1 MNAAF
6 DMSALR
12 AVSDLYG
19 IPYPEFNYFCTC
31 KTATRV
37 WPDLLRSCQEINLTS
52 LAKYPEEILGI
63 AGKAHT

>member
-31 KTATRV
+31 KTANPR
-37 WPDLLRSCQEINLTS
+37 
-52 LAKYPEEILGI
+52 LA
-63 AGKAHT
+63 